1 MARRPTIK
9 DIARQAGVSE
19 SAVSFALNNRPGVSQ
34 DTRARIRRVAEELGW
49 QANSAARALSGEQCG
64 AVGLVL
70 ARPAHTL
77 GVESFFLQ
85 LVSGIQEVLA
95 AGRIALL
102 FQVVE
107 DIDAECAVYRRWWAE
122 RRVDG
127 VVVVDPR
134 TEDPRPALL
143 AQLALPAVTVGE
155 PGLPG
160 QLGQPGEPGVSGQ
173 SGGPGLPMA
182 GGLPGGTG
190 PEGDAGLPGGT
201 GPARDTGLPGGTG
214 PAGAGGPPFGL
225 SAVRADDAGAM
236 AQVLDHLYGL
246 GHRRIAHVAGLPGLA
261 HTERRIRSLRA
272 EAQRLG
278 LGPGQVRS
286 VATDYSDA
294 EGAAATRRL
303 LAEDRP
309 PTAIVYDND
318 VMAVAG
324 VAVASELGIPVPGR
338 LSVVAWDDSALCR
351 VTHPR
356 LTALVRDTAG
366 FGRLAAEELLA
377 VLAGSPP
384 RCRESERPR
393 LEPRESTAPPPAAY

>member
-1 MARRPTIK
+1 MARRPTVK
-9 DIARQAGVSE
+9 DIVRQAGVSE

-34 DTRARIRRVAEELGW
+34 DTRARVRRVAEELGW
-49 QANSAARALSGEQCG
+49 QPNSAARALSGEHSG

-107 DIDAECAVYRRWWAE
+107 DLDAECAVYRRWWAE

-134 TEDPRPALL
+134 TDDPRPALL
-143 AQLALPAVTVGE
+143 EQLALPAVTVGE
-155 PGLPG
+155 
-160 QLGQPGEPGVSGQ
+160 
-173 SGGPGLPMA
+173 
-182 GGLPGGTG
+182 
-190 PEGDAGLPGGT
+190 T
-201 GPARDTGLPGGTG
+201 GPASAAPGAADLDSA
-214 PAGAGGPPFGL
+214 PDSAAAAPVAL

-261 HTERRIRSLRA
+261 RTERRIVSLRA
-272 EAQRLG
+272 EARRLG

-286 VATDYSDA
+286 VTTDYSDA
-294 EGAAATRRL
+294 EGAEATRRI
-303 LAEDRP
+303 LAEPEP

-324 VAVASELGIPVPGR
+324 VAVASELGIPVPGGP
-338 LSVVAWDDSALCR
+338 SVVAWDDSALCR
-351 VTHPR
+351 VTRPR

-377 VLAGSPP
+377 LLAGGPP
-384 RCRESERPR
+384 RSRESELPR

>member
-19 SAVSFALNNRPGVSQ
+19 SAVSFALNDRPGVSQ

-49 QANSAARALSGEQCG
+49 QPNSAARALSGERSG

-85 LVSGIQEVLA
+85 LVSGIQEVLSTA
-95 AGRIALL
+95 RTALL

-127 VVVVDPR
+127 VLVVDPR
-134 TEDPRPALL
+134 TSDPRPALL
-143 AQLALPAVTVGE
+143 EGLALPAVTIGE
-155 PGLPG
+155 ALFPDGGATADPG
-160 QLGQPGEPGVSGQ
+160 
-173 SGGPGLPMA
+173 
-182 GGLPGGTG
+182 GGTG
-190 PEGDAGLPGGT
+190 PFQA
-201 GPARDTGLPGGTG
+201 PAQAPV
-214 PAGAGGPPFGL
+214 PVS
-225 SAVRADDAGAM
+225 SAAPSASPSSVRADDAGAM
-236 AQVLDHLYGL
+236 AQVLEHLYGL
-246 GHRRIAHVAGLPGLA
+246 GHRRIVHVAGLPGLA
-261 HTERRIRSLRA
+261 HTVRRMESLRA
-272 EAQRLG
+272 EAARRG
-278 LGPGQVRS
+278 LGPDQVRS
-286 VATDYSDA
+286 VVTDYSDA
-294 EGAAATRRL
+294 EGAAATRRV
-303 LAEDRP
+303 LAEPDP
-309 PTAIVYDND
+309 PTALVYDND

-324 VAVASELGIPVPGR
+324 SAVAAELGIPVPGR
-338 LSVVAWDDSALCR
+338 LSIVAWDDSALCR

-384 RCRESERPR
+384 GVRISERPR
-393 LEPRESTAPPPAAY
+393 LEPRESTAPPPAHT

>member
-19 SAVSFALNNRPGVSQ
+19 SAVSFALNDRPGVSQ

-49 QANSAARALSGEQCG
+49 QPNSAARALSGEQSG

-107 DIDAECAVYRRWWAE
+107 DLDAECAVYRRWWAE

-134 TEDPRPALL
+134 TDDPRPALL
-143 AQLALPAVTVGE
+143 EQLALPAVTVGE
-155 PGLPG
+155 
-160 QLGQPGEPGVSGQ
+160 
-173 SGGPGLPMA
+173 
-182 GGLPGGTG
+182 
-190 PEGDAGLPGGT
+190 T
-201 GPARDTGLPGGTG
+201 GPASASPDSGSDSASPGSAA
-214 PAGAGGPPFGL
+214 PAASSAAL

-236 AQVLDHLYGL
+236 AQVLDHLHGL
-246 GHRRIAHVAGLPGLA
+246 GHRRIAHVAGMPGLA
-261 HTERRIRSLRA
+261 HTERRIGSLRA
-272 EAQRLG
+272 EARRLG

-286 VATDYSDA
+286 VTTDYSDA
-294 EGAAATRRL
+294 EGAEATRRI
-303 LAEDRP
+303 LAEPEP

-324 VAVASELGIPVPGR
+324 VAVASELGIPVPGG

-351 VTHPR
+351 VTRPR

-377 VLAGSPP
+377 LLAGGRP
-384 RCRESERPR
+384 RSRESELPR